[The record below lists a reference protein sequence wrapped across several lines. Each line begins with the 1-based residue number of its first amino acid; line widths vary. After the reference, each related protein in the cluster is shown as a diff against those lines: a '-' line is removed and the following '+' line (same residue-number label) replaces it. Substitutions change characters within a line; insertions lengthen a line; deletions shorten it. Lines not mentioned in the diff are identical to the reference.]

1 MSADAAWMLGFVLT
15 GSIMI
20 LISIWTGW
28 LAYKAN
34 RNRYNLKNESY
45 KHQAGGFKHFWYRN
59 RFKMWW
65 YITFVLLLF
74 GAILIAVGAGVNP
87 YAISTPI

>member
-1 MSADAAWMLGFVLT
+1 MDASAAWILWFTLT
-15 GSIMI
+15 GSAMI
-20 LISIWTGW
+20 LISIWTGY
-28 LAYKAN
+28 LAYKAS

-45 KHQAGGFKHFWYRN
+45 KYQAGGFKHFWYRN